1 MAKIITKK
9 SQIPKSAQKKI
20 KNFSKLTDNQ
30 AIYQYELNKLV
41 KRAKGDYGHFLKGY
55 YGSPEGRIYQKDI
68 QKLRNL
74 KRGVLRQGR
83 EQFEFDQRI
92 DRLAAQQAKIDR
104 EIDRQLAQISEDE
117 IYDYQPATPEPT
129 YILDINDLIEK
140 EKQYQ
145 STQEYLKD
153 TGQAIDPFTGEVL
166 EAGAVAD
173 IIESAKQY
181 LDNLMQEITDY
192 ENKAIVSNSSYRSG
206 RTRTSRS
213 RAWIEANVTR
223 AGDKIRGEID
233 RIRSSDDNIKAFAKK
248 FSSPDKL
255 QQLSDAIGEFIAE
268 CYSVVDTSS
277 AYSASEV
284 FMLLHDSPMSLD
296 DSMEFEDEE

>member
-41 KRAKGDYGHFLKGY
+41 KRAKGDYGQFLKGY
-55 YGSPEGRIYQKDI
+55 YSTPSRVYQKDI
-68 QKLRNL
+68 QKLRSL
-74 KRGVLRQGR
+74 KRNVLKKGR
-83 EQFEFDQRI
+83 EQYEFDQRI

-104 EIDRQLAQISEDE
+104 DFDRQLAQISEDE
-117 IYDYQPATPEPT
+117 IYDYEPYTPEPT
-129 YILDINDLIEK
+129 YTLDINDLIEK

-145 STQEYLKD
+145 STQEYLKE

-181 LDNLMQEITDY
+181 LDSLMQEITEY
-192 ENKAIVSNSSYRSG
+192 ENKAIISNSSYRNG
-206 RTRTSRS
+206 RTRSSRS
-213 RAWIEANVTR
+213 RAWIESNVTR
-223 AGDKIRGEID
+223 AGDKIRSEIN

-255 QQLSDAIGEFIAE
+255 QQLSDAIGEFLAE
-268 CYSVVDTSS
+268 CYSIVDTSS
-277 AYSASEV
+277 AYSASKV